1 MGAFTVSFLTIFY
14 FTIAPGKIDWQL
26 TLWDRG
32 CSTKPK
38 AVTVTKKKS
47 QAEKKSGEESF
58 NSGDKDYLVSKDGL
72 APLWW
77 KGSKVVMLLINCL
90 DPSNKTSVE
99 WRQKGTSES
108 LKVPCP
114 AIIKKFDSHK
124 NGVESTTNWKPI
136 MKLIT
141 IKAPVFSMNFFRPY
155 GFNCCQCP
163 LQKES

>member
-1 MGAFTVSFLTIFY
+1 M
-14 FTIAPGKIDWQL
+14 
-26 TLWDRG
+26 
-32 CSTKPK
+32 
-38 AVTVTKKKS
+38 
-47 QAEKKSGEESF
+47 
-58 NSGDKDYLVSKDGL
+58 SKDGL
-72 APLWW
+72 APLRW
-77 KGSKVVMLLINCL
+77 KDSKVVMLLTNCL

-114 AIIKKFDSHK
+114 AIITKFDSHI
-124 NGVESTTNWKPI
+124 NGVESKANWKPI

-141 IKAPVFSMNFFRPY
+141 IKAPVLSMNFFRPY